1 MQATLHLPS
10 AAPRLLTAAEL
21 VALSP
26 HQGSNGLTLDFMEVA
41 PVLRELLGTAIPGEV
56 LANGLEYL
64 VVAPENAADCG
75 FGPTLSATTDFERLT
90 GMALEEDEPLV
101 GPLLIIEA

>member
-21 VALSP
+21 AVLNP
-26 HQGSNGLTLDFMEVA
+26 HQGSNGLTLDFMDVA
-41 PVLRELLGTAIPGEV
+41 PALRGLLGTEIPGEA
-56 LANGLEYL
+56 LASSLDYL
-64 VVAPENAADCG
+64 VVSVENAADFG

-90 GMALEEDEPLV
+90 GMELEEDEPLV